1 VVEIGNNSPT
11 MVITVRG
18 IVMIAE
24 CIITILP
31 VIITVDVMTD
41 AATSQV
47 ENPLARELHPGN
59 NVLLLLEE

>member
-41 AATSQV
+41 AATSQI
-47 ENPLARELHPGN
+47 E
-59 NVLLLLEE
+59 

>member
-1 VVEIGNNSPT
+1 

-47 ENPLARELHPGN
+47 ENPLARELHPGD
-59 NVLLLLEE
+59 NVLVLLIQ